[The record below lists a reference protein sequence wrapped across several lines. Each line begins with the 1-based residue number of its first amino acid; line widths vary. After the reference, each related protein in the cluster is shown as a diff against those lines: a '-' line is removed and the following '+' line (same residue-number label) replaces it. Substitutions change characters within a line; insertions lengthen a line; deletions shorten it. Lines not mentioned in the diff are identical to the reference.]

1 MEAPW
6 LIIQVLVGCHFVAP
20 LVMYLAFALRRKEG
34 KPDPRFPEASYD
46 YGLIVTA
53 YEETKLIPEIV
64 SSLLRLN
71 YDRYLIYV
79 VADKCDM
86 THLRFDDPRVVV
98 LVPPATLANNVASH
112 FYAINHFRR
121 PHNVLAI
128 FDSDNLVHPEFVNE
142 FNFRFNQ
149 GYAAVQGLRAAKRT
163 DTLYASL
170 DAARDIYYHFYDGEV
185 LFGLGSSATLAGSG
199 MAFKTELYVDCMSAV
214 TSRGAGF

>member
-1 MEAPW
+1 DG
-6 LIIQVLVGCHFVAP
+6 IRDFHVTGVQTC
-20 LVMYLAFALRRKEG
+20 AL
-34 KPDPRFPEASYD
+34 P
-46 YGLIVTA
+46 I
-53 YEETKLIPEIV
+53 
-64 SSLLRLN
+64 
-71 YDRYLIYV
+71 YLIYV

-142 FNFRFNQ
+142 CNFRFNQ

-185 LFGLGSSATLAGSG
+185 LFGLGSSATLAGPG
-199 MAFKTELYVDCMSAV
+199 MAFN
-214 TSRGAGF
+214 